1 MIENARTWWA
11 ERSPR
16 ERTMLGV
23 MVALLALFLIW
34 FAVISPLI
42 SALEASKVRH
52 IRSVTDLAAV
62 QTKSAALRKL
72 KANPPQPLGAPV
84 TTFVALSAGEAGF
97 TLSRNDAVGT
107 DRASISIASAK
118 PPALFNWLT
127 SIDARGVFV
136 DQLVVRPNSDATIS
150 VDATLKARGQ

>member
-1 MIENARTWWA
+1 MIDSARTWWA
-11 ERSPR
+11 ERSSR
-16 ERTMLGV
+16 ERMMLGV
-23 MVALLALFLIW
+23 MTAFIAGFLIW

-42 SALEASKVRH
+42 SGLEASKERH
-52 IRSVTDLAAV
+52 VRSVTDLAAV
-62 QTKSAALRKL
+62 QTKSAALRRL
-72 KANPPQPLGAPV
+72 KANPPPPLGAPV

-118 PPALFNWLT
+118 PPALFNWLA

-136 DQLVVRPNSDATIS
+136 DQIIVRPNSDATVSIE
-150 VDATLKARGQ
+150 ATLKARGQ